1 MLVAQ
6 VWIDKLDEVMAPS
19 TPKHSECRIE
29 APGEQPPDD
38 ASYPNC
44 NTMPFFGYSSCQSL
58 THANID
64 AFQSKGLTLFM
75 EIEQPLTEVVMDRL
89 QREESFD

>member
-1 MLVAQ
+1 MLVVQ
-6 VWIDKLDEVMAPS
+6 VGIDKLDEVMAPS
-19 TPKHSECRIE
+19 TPKHSECCIE

-44 NTMPFFGYSSCQSL
+44 STMPFFGYSSCQSL
-58 THANID
+58 THANIE

-89 QREESFD
+89 QMAESFD